1 MNHYTTIIIGA
12 GLTGLQLAKQQQ
24 AAGKKVLILEKS
36 KGLGGR
42 IATRRIDEMGFD
54 HGALK
59 LNPSEN
65 FEKLF
70 QELNLKPSTLENGI
84 YLAGGMSN
92 LAKTMAAGLE
102 ILREKKVTQLKR
114 MDDQWQLNCEDQ
126 SAFTANEV
134 ILTAPVPQALEL
146 IDSSH
151 IALAADHP
159 IRSIRYTK
167 ALILLAVLKP
177 EINPQS
183 TVQQST
189 PSNTHRIYAMNERGL
204 HPQGLVIQFSPDFSE
219 NHFEKTD
226 AEITSEVFNELKN
239 IPIDQSEIEKYEVK
253 KWRYSLPLDIYQ
265 ERFLEIAPSL
275 LLTGDGFGSPLNC
288 VDAVIKQL
296 S

>member
-59 LNPSEN
+59 LNPPDH

-84 YLAGGMSN
+84 YLAGGMNN

-126 SAFTANEV
+126 SVFTANEV
-134 ILTAPVPQALEL
+134 ILTAPVPQAIEL
-146 IDSSH
+146 LDASKID
-151 IALAADHP
+151 LDKEHP
-159 IRSIRYTK
+159 IGKISYTK
-167 ALILLAVLKP
+167 AIIVLAV
-177 EINPQS
+177 
-183 TVQQST
+183 
-189 PSNTHRIYAMNERGL
+189 M
-204 HPQGLVIQFSPDFSE
+204 
-219 NHFEKTD
+219 
-226 AEITSEVFNELKN
+226 
-239 IPIDQSEIEKYEVK
+239 K
-253 KWRYSLPLDIYQ
+253 K
-265 ERFLEIAPSL
+265 EIAE
-275 LLTGDGFGSPLNC
+275 
-288 VDAVIKQL
+288 
-296 S
+296 

>member
-24 AAGKKVLILEKS
+24 TAGKKVLILEKS

-92 LAKTMAAGLE
+92 LAKKMAVGLE

-151 IALAADHP
+151 IALATDHP
-159 IRSIRYTK
+159 IRSFRYTK

-219 NHFEKTD
+219 LHFEKPET
-226 AEITSEVFNELKN
+226 EIFSAIQVALTADGFDLNAIQKH
-239 IPIDQSEIEKYEVK
+239 EVK
-253 KWRYSLPLDIYQ
+253 KWRYSIATSTYP
-265 ERFLEIAPSL
+265 EASLEVAPKL
-275 LLTGDGFGSPLNC
+275 YLAGDGLVSRYLRSLIP
-288 VDAVIKQL
+288 
-296 S
+296 